1 MENYSFD
8 DEELLGCNCTASL
21 ALAALAVE
29 GLRTLTEC
37 NQVTTSCGSSNASTF
52 DTTKKSKK
60 KNSTVKFHRQLITST
75 HVRPRTEEH
84 EIENL
89 FFTEEE
95 LDDLE
100 DDRYNTR
107 IADEIEVLAVGPRWV
122 LPDLLPESNSNLS
135 IEEGYR
141 PTLKPAPV
149 EVGMIKTV
157 SSPRSRS
164 IQDRLSSLS
173 PRKNRIVV
181 DQVQIV
187 LCEKS
192 TG

>member
-1 MENYSFD
+1 MKNYSFD

-21 ALAALAVE
+21 ALATLAVE
-29 GLRTLTEC
+29 GIRTLTEC

-52 DTTKKSKK
+52 DTAKSKK
-60 KNSTVKFHRQLITST
+60 NTTVKFHRQIVTST
-75 HVRPRTEEH
+75 HIRPRTEEH

-95 LDDLE
+95 MDDLE
-100 DDRYNTR
+100 YDRYNTR

-122 LPDLLPESNSNLS
+122 MPELLPDSNSNLS

-141 PTLKPAPV
+141 PTLKPTPV

-164 IQDRLSSLS
+164 IHDHLSSLS
-173 PRKNRIVV
+173 PRRNRIVV

>member
-1 MENYSFD
+1 MEYNSFD
-8 DEELLGCNCTASL
+8 DEEQLGCNCTASL

-29 GLRTLTEC
+29 GLRKLTEC
-37 NQVTTSCGSSNASTF
+37 SQVTTSCGSSNASTF
-52 DTTKKSKK
+52 DTAKSKK
-60 KNSTVKFHRQLITST
+60 ITTVKFHRQLITST
-75 HVRPRTEEH
+75 HIRPRTEEH

-95 LDDLE
+95 MDDLE

-107 IADEIEVLAVGPRWV
+107 IADEIEVLAVGPRWGMPEL
-122 LPDLLPESNSNLS
+122 LPDSNSNLS

-141 PTLKPAPV
+141 PTLKPTPV

-164 IQDRLSSLS
+164 IQDHLKRSLS
-173 PRKNRIVV
+173 PRRNRIVV

-192 TG
+192 AG

>member
-1 MENYSFD
+1 MKNYSFD

-21 ALAALAVE
+21 ALATLAVE
-29 GLRTLTEC
+29 GIRTLTEC
-37 NQVTTSCGSSNASTF
+37 NQVTNSCGSSNASTF
-52 DTTKKSKK
+52 DTVKSKK
-60 KNSTVKFHRQLITST
+60 NTTVKFHRQIVTST
-75 HVRPRTEEH
+75 HIRPRTEEH
-84 EIENL
+84 DIENL

-95 LDDLE
+95 MDDLE
-100 DDRYNTR
+100 YDRYNTR

-122 LPDLLPESNSNLS
+122 MPELLPDSNSNLS

-141 PTLKPAPV
+141 PTLKPTPV
-149 EVGMIKTV
+149 EVGKIKTV
-157 SSPRSRS
+157 SSPRNRS
-164 IQDRLSSLS
+164 IQDHLSSLS
-173 PRKNRIVV
+173 PRRNRIVV

>member
-29 GLRTLTEC
+29 GIRTLTEC

-52 DTTKKSKK
+52 DAAKKT
-60 KNSTVKFHRQLITST
+60 TVKFHRQIVTST
-75 HVRPRTEEH
+75 HLRPRTEEH
-84 EIENL
+84 EIESL

-95 LDDLE
+95 MNDLE
-100 DDRYNTR
+100 NDRYNAR
-107 IADEIEVLAVGPRWV
+107 IADEIEVLAVGPRWEMPEL
-122 LPDLLPESNSNLS
+122 LPDSNSNLS

-164 IQDRLSSLS
+164 IQDRLLSSLS

>member
-1 MENYSFD
+1 MENHSFD
-8 DEELLGCNCTASL
+8 DEELLGCNCSTSL
-21 ALAALAVE
+21 ALATLAVE
-29 GLRTLTEC
+29 GIRTLTEC
-37 NQVTTSCGSSNASTF
+37 NQVTTSFGSPNASTF
-52 DTTKKSKK
+52 DTAKKSKK
-60 KNSTVKFHRQLITST
+60 NTTVKFHRQIVTST
-75 HVRPRTEEH
+75 HIRPRTEEH

-122 LPDLLPESNSNLS
+122 LPELLPESNSNLS

-141 PTLKPAPV
+141 PTLKPTPV
-149 EVGMIKTV
+149 EVGTIKTV
-157 SSPRSRS
+157 LSPRSRS
-164 IQDRLSSLS
+164 IQDHLSTLS
-173 PRKNRIVV
+173 PRRKKIVH
-181 DQVQIV
+181 QVKIV

>member
-1 MENYSFD
+1 MKNYSFD

-29 GLRTLTEC
+29 GIRTLTEC

-52 DTTKKSKK
+52 DTA
-60 KNSTVKFHRQLITST
+60 KNTTVKFHRQIVTST
-75 HVRPRTEEH
+75 HIRPRTEEH

-95 LDDLE
+95 MDDLE
-100 DDRYNTR
+100 YDRYNTR

-122 LPDLLPESNSNLS
+122 MPELLPDSNSNLS

-141 PTLKPAPV
+141 PTLKPTPV

-164 IQDRLSSLS
+164 IQDHLSSLS
-173 PRKNRIVV
+173 PRRNRIVV

>member
-1 MENYSFD
+1 MKNYSFD

-21 ALAALAVE
+21 ALATLAVE
-29 GLRTLTEC
+29 GIRTLTEC

-52 DTTKKSKK
+52 DTAKSKK
-60 KNSTVKFHRQLITST
+60 NTTVKFHRQIVTST
-75 HVRPRTEEH
+75 HIRPRTEEH
-84 EIENL
+84 DIENL

-95 LDDLE
+95 MDDLE

-122 LPDLLPESNSNLS
+122 MPELLPDSNSNLS

-141 PTLKPAPV
+141 PTLKPTPV

-164 IQDRLSSLS
+164 IQDHLSSLS
-173 PRKNRIVV
+173 PRRNRIVV